1 VKIDPSQV
9 TGIRAALPGE
19 YDWTV
24 KTVLTLG
31 KHKQQ
36 AIREDVQAATAAIQ
50 AAGKSI

>member
-1 VKIDPSQV
+1 MSNPSRV

-24 KTVLTLG
+24 KTVLILD

-36 AIREDVQAATAAIQ
+36 AIREDVQVASAAIG
-50 AAGKSI
+50 ATDKTV

>member
-1 VKIDPSQV
+1 MKIDPSQV

-36 AIREDVQAATAAIQ
+36 GLREEVAVATAAIQ
-50 AAGKSI
+50 ATGKSI